1 MNWSDLKDSHGSH
14 NTFANLPPIMSD
26 RRLFTNY
33 ESAGSVDEKVKE
45 YSGFSSSGEYRQYL
59 QKQDPSALVEFNY
72 VNNFEPKVIKN
83 DSFLGGNLRDLYL
96 SREELHER
104 KSMTIKVQDI
114 ESFLSSGKI
123 NH

>member
-1 MNWSDLKDSHGSH
+1 MNWSDLKDSQGSS
-14 NTFANLPPIMSD
+14 NSYMNFPPLMSD

-33 ESAGSVDEKVKE
+33 ETSSTTDARVKE
-45 YSGFSSSGEYRQYL
+45 YSGFSYSGDYREYL

-83 DSFLGGNLRDLYL
+83 DTYLGSDLRDIYL
-96 SREELHER
+96 SRDELHQR
-104 KSMTIKVQDI
+104 KSITIKVKDI
-114 ESFLSSGKI
+114 ETFITSGEI